1 MNKKFVKITALIL
14 AGLML
19 LSVVSVLIYTVAV

>member
-1 MNKKFVKITALIL
+1 MGPMRSSPPGDGHA

-19 LSVVSVLIYTVAV
+19 LSVVSAIDEL